1 MDKNRPVGRQKKV
14 TGGGGGVYRRGK
26 SGAGQVGGGIP
37 GGGGRGSGGQRGPGG
52 MNPLMMIIALIVVLL
67 GGGGGAMSL
76 LNGGSSSGGSS
87 SSYSGYDNYH
97 EMISSG
103 DNGGQSGGW
112 ASSNANTGKLN
123 MEVAEGARDKFTQLK
138 GNGQDEVN
146 IMVYLCG
153 TDLESRSAMAT
164 RDLQEMLKAKLSDKV
179 HILIYTG
186 GCKKWQNNAISS
198 SKNEI
203 YEISTQGLSRLENNM
218 GAKPMTDAETL
229 SGFIQ
234 YGHAKYKNASRN
246 ILIFWDH
253 GGGSVS
259 GYGYDEKYPRSG
271 SMSLAGIQK
280 ALEAN
285 KDVKFDII
293 GFDACLMA
301 TAENAL
307 MLSKYADYMLASEE
321 TEPGIGWYYT
331 NWLSK
336 LSANTSISTPEL
348 SKIIIDDFVSTCASQ
363 CRGQGTTLSVV
374 DLAELGQTLPQPF
387 KAFSERTLLDRV
399 FARWLREWSLSTGEI
414 VDECD
419 CKHTWF
425 WDGAEHV
432 DPNKEASAQATRLSS
447 LTTTLAA
454 EYARQGKDWEVE
466 LRQLAR
472 ERDLKKEL
480 GLKSGHELQYGNQ
493 PTHESER
500 ETGDE

>member
-26 SGAGQVGGGIP
+26 SGAGQVGGGMP

-87 SSYSGYDNYH
+87 SSYSGYENYH

-112 ASSNANTGKLN
+112 TSSNANTGKLN

-218 GAKPMTDAETL
+218 GAQPMTDSETL

-234 YGHAKYKNASRN
+234 YGHAKYKNATRN

-285 KDVKFDII
+285 KEY
-293 GFDACLMA
+293 DASHGYK
-301 TAENAL
+301 N
-307 MLSKYADYMLASEE
+307 
-321 TEPGIGWYYT
+321 
-331 NWLSK
+331 
-336 LSANTSISTPEL
+336 
-348 SKIIIDDFVSTCASQ
+348 
-363 CRGQGTTLSVV
+363 
-374 DLAELGQTLPQPF
+374 
-387 KAFSERTLLDRV
+387 
-399 FARWLREWSLSTGEI
+399 
-414 VDECD
+414 
-419 CKHTWF
+419 
-425 WDGAEHV
+425 
-432 DPNKEASAQATRLSS
+432 
-447 LTTTLAA
+447 
-454 EYARQGKDWEVE
+454 
-466 LRQLAR
+466 
-472 ERDLKKEL
+472 
-480 GLKSGHELQYGNQ
+480 
-493 PTHESER
+493 
-500 ETGDE
+500 